1 MTGMRRSAPRPIA
14 ALTVLVSA
22 ALLATAAAGTSASTM
37 LAVGDRFPAWTLV
50 DQTGAVLSSRDLAGK
65 RYLLWFYPKAMTPG
79 CTAEG
84 NGLRDNFPALHAAG
98 VEILGVSFDAP
109 GDNAAFV
116 KAQDFPFRLLS
127 DRQRALAV
135 AVGAADSIAQ
145 PVARRISYLIGP
157 DGSVLRAYDAVDPA
171 AHARQ
176 VLADVEAG
184 AAVAAVAASAPA
196 RPTMPEEERKEFL
209 ARPLVARLATVGANG
224 SPHVTP
230 MWFLYEDG
238 IMYMSTRADAA
249 KVRHVRAN
257 PRVAVVVD
265 VMEAPFKNKIVTI
278 EGSAQVVTTGVQ
290 DMTARIRAKYVGA
303 AAAAKHGAGDAE
315 RVILAITPKRIVSV
329 DTTR

>member
-14 ALTVLVSA
+14 ALTILVSA
-22 ALLATAAAGTSASTM
+22 ALLAATAAGGGASKM
-37 LAVGDRFPAWTLV
+37 LAAGDRFPAWTLV

-84 NGLRDNFPALHAAG
+84 KGLRDNFPALHAAG

-109 GDNAAFV
+109 RDNAAFV
-116 KAQDFPFRLLS
+116 EAQSFPFRLLS

-135 AVGAADSIAQ
+135 AVGAADSVDQ

-157 DGSVLRAYDAVDPA
+157 DGRVLRAYDAVDPA

-176 VLADVEAG
+176 VLADVEVQATVP
-184 AAVAAVAASAPA
+184 AATAAA
-196 RPTMPEEERKEFL
+196 RPTMPEEERKKFL
-209 ARPLVARLATVGANG
+209 ARPLVARLATVRANG

-230 MWFLYEDG
+230 MWFLYENG

-249 KVRHVRAN
+249 KVKHVRAN

-278 EGSAQVVTTGVQ
+278 EGSARVVTTGVQ
-290 DMTARIRAKYVGA
+290 DMTARIRGKYVGA
-303 AAAAKHGAGDAE
+303 AAAAKHATGDTE
-315 RVILAITPKRIVSV
+315 RVILAITPKRIESV